1 MTTSTRLK
9 GHALMA
15 DGAAFSQ
22 DGERLFPGKTG
33 GWGHGRCE
41 CGIICAETDTRK
53 ARVEWHRKHRAKVAR
68 EANAPAPA
76 KKAPAKKE
84 APASGTKVEFTAAK
98 KWWRALGQ
106 DGSTVLLSDFKDV
119 TVEFDKDALTVIL
132 QGDEDSVA
140 TAAGFLEDTW
150 ALALEEFARWKVE
163 DPVYTARGPVA
174 KDSYKESRERFRAQ
188 EDFLRGFCLDHEELY
203 RVYTESALGADA

>member
-1 MTTSTRLK
+1 RSSYGLTSQDSLNRGQVRNFGYRSCQFRSSVRIESPGPAWDSEKENDMTTSTRLK

-53 ARVEWHRKHRAKVAR
+53 ARVEWHRKHRAKGAR
-68 EANAPAPA
+68 AASAPAPA
-76 KKAPAKKE
+76 TRAPGKTE

-119 TVEFDKDALTVIL
+119 TVAFDKDARTVIL
-132 QGDEDSVA
+132 QGDAGSVA
-140 TAAGFLEDTW
+140 KAAGFLQDTW
-150 ALALEEFARWKVE
+150 E
-163 DPVYTARGPVA
+163 
-174 KDSYKESRERFRAQ
+174 
-188 EDFLRGFCLDHEELY
+188 
-203 RVYTESALGADA
+203 

>member
-1 MTTSTRLK
+1 MTTSTNGK
-9 GHALMA
+9 GHALQGK
-15 DGAAFSQ
+15 GAAFSQ

-33 GWGHGRCE
+33 GWGHGLCE
-41 CGIICAETDTRK
+41 CGQICADTGTAK
-53 ARVEWHRKHRAKVAR
+53 ARKDWHKKHVAKVAS

-84 APASGTKVEFTAAK
+84 APATRTKVEFTAAK

-119 TVEFDKDALTVIL
+119 TVEFDKDARTVIL
-132 QGDEDSVA
+132 QGDAGSVA
-140 TAAGFLEDTW
+140 KAAGFLQDTW
-150 ALALEEFARWKVE
+150 EMALEEFARWKVE

-174 KDSYKESRERFRAQ
+174 KDT
-188 EDFLRGFCLDHEELY
+188 C
-203 RVYTESALGADA
+203 